1 MSGLQATH
9 FRIAR
14 LLVPADV
21 KEANRL
27 ARLWGAGMFSLE
39 GQKALVV
46 GIANEHSIAWGC
58 ARALRAQGSDL
69 AITWL
74 NAKAEPYVRPL
85 AERLDAGITAPLDV
99 SHPGQLEDVFAQI
112 TARWGRLDTLIHSI
126 AFAPKADLHGRVV
139 DCSSEGFALAMDV
152 SVHSFLRMIRLA
164 EPLMASGG
172 TCLAVS
178 FFGSSR
184 VVRHYNVMGPVKA
197 ALESVVRYAAA
208 ELGEK
213 GIRVHALSPGPL
225 ATRAASGIDHFDE
238 LLAAAAGRAPT
249 HHLATIED
257 VGAMAAFLASAE
269 ARNLT
274 GGVHDIDGGFSIT
287 A

>member
-1 MSGLQATH
+1 
-9 FRIAR
+9 
-14 LLVPADV
+14 
-21 KEANRL
+21 
-27 ARLWGAGMFSLE
+27 MFSLQ
-39 GQKALVV
+39 GQKALIV

-58 ARALRAQGSDL
+58 AQALKAQGAEL
-69 AITWL
+69 AVTWL
-74 NAKAEPYVRPL
+74 NDKAEPHVRPL
-85 AERLDAGITAPLDV
+85 AERLGAEIMLPLDV
-99 SHPGQLEDVFAQI
+99 SQPGQLEKVFSEIA
-112 TARWGRLDTLIHSI
+112 ARWGRLDTLVHSI

-139 DCSSEGFALAMDV
+139 DCSPDGFALSMDI

-164 EPLMASGG
+164 EPLMDEGG
-172 TCLAVS
+172 CCMAVS

-184 VVRHYNVMGPVKA
+184 VVRHYNMMGPVKA
-197 ALESVVRYAAA
+197 ALESAVRYAAA

-225 ATRAASGIDHFDE
+225 KTRAASGIDHFDE
-238 LLAAAAGRAPT
+238 LLEAASERAPT
-249 HHLATIED
+249 HQLASIED
-257 VGAMAAFLASAE
+257 VGAMAAFLASAA

>member
-1 MSGLQATH
+1 VE
-9 FRIAR
+9 RK
-14 LLVPADV
+14 V
-21 KEANRL
+21 
-27 ARLWGAGMFSLE
+27 FSLH

-46 GIANEHSIAWGC
+46 VIANEQSIAWGC
-58 ARALRAQGSDL
+58 AQALRTQGAEL

-85 AERLDAGITAPLDV
+85 AEQLEAPITAPMDV
-99 SHPGQLEDVFAQI
+99 AEPGQMEAVFETIAE
-112 TARWGRLDTLIHSI
+112 RWGRLDTMVHSI
-126 AFAPKADLHGRVV
+126 AFAPRADLHGRVV
-139 DCSSEGFALAMDV
+139 DCTAEGFAQAMDI

-164 EPLMASGG
+164 EPLMAGGG
-172 TCLAVS
+172 TCLSVS

-184 VVRHYNVMGPVKA
+184 VVRHYNMMGPVKA
-197 ALESVVRYAAA
+197 ALESAVRYAAA

-238 LLAAAAGRAPT
+238 LLSAAAERAPT
-249 HHLATIED
+249 QQLATIAD
-257 VGAMAAFLASAE
+257 VGAMAAFLASPE
-269 ARNLT
+269 AHNLT
-274 GGVHDIDGGFSIT
+274 GGVYDIDGGFSIT